1 MRKQAQRG
9 DGGGRGGEAR
19 LPGSNHSFTQWPSE
33 PQPPASFCLTPM
45 LAAFVLHHQEGLP
58 PASRRGW
65 GVGTAP
71 VPAQGNPAPSGPPP
85 ALPLQERP
93 CQPALKAPEASTEGK
108 QTETE
113 WPELSPG
120 RRREMFSQLPPFLD
134 TAPALD
140 PVSGMTGRS
149 GAQAFKD
156 GSLCYARRRLFP

>member
-1 MRKQAQRG
+1 MGLASAG
-9 DGGGRGGEAR
+9 S
-19 LPGSNHSFTQWPSE
+19 PGQSRQSV
-33 PQPPASFCLTPM
+33 TP
-45 LAAFVLHHQEGLP
+45 VGL
-58 PASRRGW
+58 
-65 GVGTAP
+65 
-71 VPAQGNPAPSGPPP
+71 PP

-93 CQPALKAPEASTEGK
+93 GRLALEAPEASTEGK

-113 WPELSPG
+113 WPGLSPV

-140 PVSGMTGRS
+140 PVSGMTVQS